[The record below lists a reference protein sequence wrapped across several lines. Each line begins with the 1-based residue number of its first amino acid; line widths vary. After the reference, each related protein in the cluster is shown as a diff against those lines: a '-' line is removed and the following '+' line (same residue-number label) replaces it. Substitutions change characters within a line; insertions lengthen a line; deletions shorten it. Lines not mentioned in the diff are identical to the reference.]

1 MRTRVVSVVGFLV
14 APRRAMHVLR
24 VTACDAEAALSHA
37 QAQLVR
43 KETLTVLGTAA
54 FILTWPVPAR
64 ATA

>member
-1 MRTRVVSVVGFLV
+1 MRTRVVSVAGFLV
-14 APRRAMHVLR
+14 APRRANALR